1 MVSEHREFGV
11 PCGVG
16 CVGPE
21 EDHGGPELGDGV
33 EEGSGWQRSSEHHA
47 GLVHFGESG
56 GKGVQGQDVLVPVG
70 CREQDRRAAVPA
82 TSPSDQRGQSGP
94 GALGQQVLGRDAV
107 RGLIEAF
114 TASAQRWSQEVSPC
128 VDDPWARNVS
138 FMIVMAVVWSSSRA
152 AVVRA
157 STFSA
162 SAGGGD
168 AGSRGGTRAPRL
180 SVRSL
185 PRVRSSGNSGSP
197 LPS

>member
-1 MVSEHREFGV
+1 VQGGGQVVDLPCGLRRPARSAENQRRLAKAGMVSEHREFGV

-56 GKGVQGQDVLVPVG
+56 GKGVQGQDVLFPVG

-128 VDDPWARNVS
+128 VDDPMGAQRLVHD
-138 FMIVMAVVWSSSRA
+138 R
-152 AVVRA
+152 
-157 STFSA
+157 
-162 SAGGGD
+162 D
-168 AGSRGGTRAPRL
+168 GSRLVELQSCGGEGLDLVGIGGWR
-180 SVRSL
+180 
-185 PRVRSSGNSGSP
+185 
-197 LPS
+197 